1 MGHPVGEF
9 PVVGEQQQPLGILV
23 QTAHGVDALPH
34 VLHQLGHALAAP
46 LVVEGGDEPP
56 GLVQR
61 QVDFLLAF
69 AQGLAVQGDGVLA
82 GDGAVPQPGHPAVDG
97 HPPGGDELLGLA
109 AGSHP
114 AGR

>member
-1 MGHPVGEF
+1 MTMPVLHLVELVLGDRGPHGDAVGLGHVAGGMGHPVGEL

-23 QTAHGVDALPH
+23 QTAHGVDTLPH

-69 AQGLAVQGDGVLA
+69 A
-82 GDGAVPQPGHPAVDG
+82 
-97 HPPGGDELLGLA
+97 
-109 AGSHP
+109 
-114 AGR
+114 